1 MNILFFLTPKSELS
15 YLFDDNTVR
24 QALEKLEVRRHVAL
38 PLIKRTGEY
47 IGTISEGD
55 LLSVIKN
62 TEDFSMAKA
71 SEIRLS
77 AVPRYY
83 DIKAVR
89 ATTDIE
95 SLIER
100 ALNQNFIPVI
110 DDRGI
115 LIGIVTRKRIIDFL
129 KGKVRQNTD
138 ETKAAAI
145 TLRGR

>member
-1 MNILFFLTPKSELS
+1 MNILFFLTPKSDLA

-24 QALEKLEVRRHVAL
+24 QALEKLEIRRHVAL

-62 TEDFSMAKA
+62 TEDFSLAKA

-83 DIKAVR
+83 DIKPVR

-100 ALNQNFIPVI
+100 SVDQNFIPVI

-115 LIGIVTRKRIIDFL
+115 LIGIITRKRIIEYL
-129 KGKVRQNTD
+129 KGKVA
-138 ETKAAAI
+138 K
-145 TLRGR
+145 RGEEA